1 MPTPHGQSDQ
11 HLADAARAG
20 DQEALGELWM
30 SYHPRLAAF
39 IRSRDHRIDAEDAAS
54 FVLERTAMALRSGGG
69 PRESVSSYLFRAARN
84 TVADARH
91 RTVDIDDVE
100 EPAETV
106 TSDPHTAV
114 PTQAAI
120 SSALTRMRTEE
131 AQLLSAVYLGGQAVG
146 DAAREAG
153 ISPDTLSARLYRARR
168 AFQAIW
174 LQDHVEPQA
183 RLESCLPYRAQVGAI
198 VSGHTTGA
206 GAARFWVHVDE
217 CDDCSAAIASAQ
229 RNARSLAVGFPAL
242 GALTA
247 LDGVLPAGLFA
258 AGTGAGAGA
267 GVGAA
272 GAGSG
277 AGGGA
282 AVGGGATGLS
292 GTAGAGTG
300 ASAAGSS
307 GLAGGAGAAGTVG
320 AAGATGTGA
329 AGATAATS
337 ATSASAGGFGAAT
350 LTAGGAGGSGAVA
363 AGAIAGGASSAAAAT
378 FPLGLKIAAALAAVG
393 VIVAAT
399 LAITRPW
406 EGADATPPLPET
418 TTGVPQESSAADSS
432 SEPTAPQTTDGE
444 SPEPSVDAP
453 GSDTPNEPA
462 TPGGSADTDGGA
474 AAAGDP
480 AGTQATGDG
489 GQAPSGSATPEPT
502 ATPGPTTA
510 DPTEP
515 VPPTARTTCGWSPDV
530 ECLDR

>member
-30 SYHPRLAAF
+30 SYHPRLTAF

-54 FVLERTAMALRSGGG
+54 FVLERTVMALRSGGG

-120 SSALTRMRTEE
+120 SSALTRMRAEE
-131 AQLLSAVYLGGQAVG
+131 ARLLSAVYLGGQAVG

-153 ISPDTLSARLYRARR
+153 VSPDTLSARLYRARR

-258 AGTGAGAGA
+258 AGTGAGAS
-267 GVGAA
+267 AA
-272 GAGSG
+272 GATGSTALSG
-277 AGGGA
+277 A
-282 AVGGGATGLS
+282 
-292 GTAGAGTG
+292 AGAGTG

-307 GLAGGAGAAGTVG
+307 GLAGGAGAAGTAG

-329 AGATAATS
+329 AS

-350 LTAGGAGGSGAVA
+350 LTTGGAAGSGAVA

-378 FPLGLKIAAALAAVG
+378 FPLGLKIASALAAVG

-418 TTGVPQESSAADSS
+418 TTSVPQGSTAAEPS
-432 SEPTAPQTTDGE
+432 SEPPRPRPQLRKARSPASGPRQVTRPTTRQPLGL
-444 SPEPSVDAP
+444 PRM
-453 GSDTPNEPA
+453 
-462 TPGGSADTDGGA
+462 
-474 AAAGDP
+474 
-480 AGTQATGDG
+480 
-489 GQAPSGSATPEPT
+489 
-502 ATPGPTTA
+502 PTTA
-510 DPTEP
+510 PPWPATQRERKQP
-515 VPPTARTTCGWSPDV
+515 GMAGRRRRAVRLRAVRRRSPRLPPGPPPRTRRNQFLPPAAPPAAGPPTWSAWTARPARPFREPPPG
-530 ECLDR
+530 